1 MRIYVSF
8 LFFSFWIHYLFIHR
22 SCGHL
27 VIANI
32 VLIFDI
38 YIYIY
43 MVLLS
48 FFFTYLSM
56 RCIFTFNLL
65 DLGWFMSSSNILFK
79 SRVKTMQ
86 ICSRNK

>member
-43 MVLLS
+43 GFVIIFFHLS
-48 FFFTYLSM
+48 LHALYLY
-56 RCIFTFNLL
+56 F
-65 DLGWFMSSSNILFK
+65 
-79 SRVKTMQ
+79 
-86 ICSRNK
+86 